1 MIQQL
6 QLILRVSR
14 IIRYNLNLCD
24 EQSIQSLFSFPYSYS
39 YFAWRRNIYLKK
51 EKQIDRTLNYLSG
64 NGISTNG
71 LIFKLIK
78 KKKKSNLVRLN
89 NKTVGSIE
97 L

>member
-39 YFAWRRNIYLKK
+39 YFAWGNIYLKK

-64 NGISTNG
+64 NSISS

-78 KKKKSNLVRLN
+78 KKKEITPSGLIIKLLARSSCNR
-89 NKTVGSIE
+89 G
-97 L
+97 